1 MTMKKTYLAP
11 ETLVAHVELNN
22 SLLGSSMVQNEGSLG
37 NEFNGEDVSY
47 VRRENEWDVW
57 TNEEGNAAYYDEYY
71 DYEDEY

>member
-1 MTMKKTYLAP
+1 MKKIYLAP

-57 TNEEGNAAYYDEYY
+57 TNEEGNDEY
-71 DYEDEY
+71 YEDEY

>member
-1 MTMKKTYLAP
+1 MKKIYLAP

-37 NEFNGEDVSY
+37 NDFNGEDVSY

-57 TNEEGNAAYYDEYY
+57 TNEEGNDEY
-71 DYEDEY
+71 YEDEY